1 MALPSSEGSSA
12 ASSLCRSL
20 PGIDLFPVTVRK
32 TNRLLATCF
41 RSSAGTTGLETDL
54 QAPGLQNAHQGLRL
68 IRASGS
74 LGQSNGQVEGLLGL
88 GLGLELGLGLGLGL
102 GGFIVKAYLV
112 KFLLRDE
119 SIQVKECRNR
129 LEGQRMEC
137 GRHNAAAVKRPFV
150 HCVWPFL
157 ASSF

>member
-1 MALPSSEGSSA
+1 M
-12 ASSLCRSL
+12 
-20 PGIDLFPVTVRK
+20 
-32 TNRLLATCF
+32 
-41 RSSAGTTGLETDL
+41 
-54 QAPGLQNAHQGLRL
+54 H

-74 LGQSNGQVEGLLGL
+74 LGQSNGQLEGLLGL
-88 GLGLELGLGLGLGL
+88 GLGLGLELGLGLGL

-137 GRHNAAAVKRPFV
+137 GRHNAPAVKRPLVPLCLALLGLF
-150 HCVWPFL
+150 FL
-157 ASSF
+157 TTNSRLGCWFFPPLMLSSISLSALSTFLMLFLLCLLWQPPLDWEPTAGCSLALWFLL